1 MRTVVPKVFT
11 VSQLN
16 AHVSRMIATDPEL
29 QMIFIEG
36 ELSNL
41 RLNNQ
46 SGHLYFSLKD
56 SKSVVRAVMFSFN
69 VKNLRFRPEDGMKV
83 IMRAQVTVY
92 EPMGQYQLKVE
103 DMQPDGV
110 GVLALQLEQ
119 LKKKLSA
126 EGLFDPAHKKPIPS
140 MPRVVGVITSPTGA
154 ALRDI
159 LDILS
164 RRYPCAEVV
173 LAPVLV
179 QGESAP
185 AQLIE
190 AVNLF
195 SDHRAADVIIIGRGG
210 GSMEDLWAFNDE
222 GLARAIYNCTIPVIS
237 AVGHETDVTICDFV
251 SDLRAPTPS
260 AAAELA
266 VPNRIDLMEAA
277 FALAKR
283 ASGTINANIALLQS
297 NTEKLYKLTQANSPA
312 VKADHYAGLVASL
325 SARARNAANGRYQL
339 TAASLQELS
348 AKIEALS
355 PLHVLNRGFARLS
368 LDGKD
373 VTSVKDVSVGDTVDI
388 TLKDGNLTARII
400 NK

>member
-1 MRTVVPKVFT
+1 MITPKVYT

-16 AHVSRMIATDPEL
+16 SRIAGMIETDPEL

-41 RLNNQ
+41 RPNAQ

-56 SKSVVRAVMFSFN
+56 SKGVVRAVMFSRN

-83 IMRAQVTVY
+83 ILRAQVTVY

-110 GVLALQLEQ
+110 GVLALRLEQ
-119 LKKKLSA
+119 LKKKLEA
-126 EGLFDPAHKKPIPS
+126 EGLFDPSHKKEIPA

-159 LDILS
+159 LDIIR
-164 RRYPCAEVV
+164 RRYPVVDIV

-179 QGESAP
+179 QGDGAP
-185 AQLIE
+185 AQLVK
-190 AVNLF
+190 AVNTF
-195 SDHRAADVIIIGRGG
+195 SEHMAADVVIIGRGG

-222 GLARAIYNCTIPVIS
+222 ELARAIYHCRVPVIS

-266 VPNRIDLMEAA
+266 VPNGAELMASA
-277 FALAKR
+277 YAMMSKASDAILADI
-283 ASGTINANIALLQS
+283 TLHEDHI
-297 NTEKLYKLTQANSPA
+297 EKLKRIIDAHSPKIMYDRMVEQLDA
-312 VKADHYAGLVASL
+312 MSL
-325 SARARNAANGRYQL
+325 RAMNAASHQYQL
-339 TAASLQELS
+339 TLAASQELFS
-348 AKIEALS
+348 KVEALN
-355 PLHVLNRGFARLS
+355 PIAVLNRGYARITGADADILS
-368 LDGKD
+368 VDD
-373 VTSVKDVSVGDTVDI
+373 VEVGDPLKIIVKDGSFHAVVTE
-388 TLKDGNLTARII
+388 K
-400 NK
+400 